1 MLLSLTIGN
10 LACVHTHTYSSFR
23 SNGAAAVAAARV
35 YRHSRLDKNSAGFRD
50 SELEALYERETG
62 ATASRFANTQSN
74 KLRGIGNRRSARSRA
89 KPHTRAPWL
98 RGGFYFSCP
107 RVRCARYTSSRLAHD
122 FVTIAPFYSRR
133 RPALTTQPRPRSES
147 QYNPRYINL

>member
-1 MLLSLTIGN
+1 MCTRTRT
-10 LACVHTHTYSSFR
+10 AR
-23 SNGAAAVAAARV
+23 SGRMVPPPSPLQESIDIPDWTKIQPGSVTQNWK
-35 YRHSRLDKNSAGFRD
+35 HFT
-50 SELEALYERETG
+50 RETG